1 MNEPKNILLVE
12 DDDIFLFTATFVLN
26 KAFPN
31 TEITIKHQG
40 QEALDYLEN
49 RTPDLLF
56 LDLNM
61 PKMDGWEF
69 LEELEESKI
78 QVDFPI
84 IIVTSSIDP
93 EDKRKAE
100 RNSLVSDYLEKPL
113 RIETLKALISNK

>member
-1 MNEPKNILLVE
+1 MHNPKNILLVE

-40 QEALDYLEN
+40 EEALEYLKEHS
-49 RTPDLLF
+49 PDLLF

-69 LEELEESKI
+69 LEALKTSDLS
-78 QVDFPI
+78 VTYPI

-100 RNSLVSDYLEKPL
+100 RNELVKDYLEKPL
-113 RIETLKALISNK
+113 NVDVLKALIS